1 MLFRSDPFAM
11 LPFCGYNMAD
21 YWSHWL
27 EMKRLVP
34 NAPMIFRVNWFRKD
48 EAGHFMW
55 PGYGE
60 NMRVLQWI
68 INRVHGRVG
77 AVEGPVG
84 LMPRYEDLD
93 LTGLDID
100 KDAFKA
106 LMAIDKAEG
115 LKDTEDQAKYFRP
128 FADQQR
134 LPAEFPEELKLLS
147 LRFERSDEEWEPV

>member
-1 MLFRSDPFAM
+1 
-11 LPFCGYNMAD
+11 
-21 YWSHWL
+21 
-27 EMKRLVP
+27 
-34 NAPMIFRVNWFRKD
+34 
-48 EAGHFMW
+48 
-55 PGYGE
+55 
-60 NMRVLQWI
+60 
-68 INRVHGRVG
+68 
-77 AVEGPVG
+77 
-84 LMPRYEDLD
+84 MPRYEDLD